1 MNQTLISIVKCVL
14 TERLRP
20 KINDSVWPCWTKM
33 TAKIVS
39 GRWTFNKDDNNTQ
52 ILFVCRTENGREY
65 YKVTDFQPYFY
76 IKKNDYKKNFKN
88 INKVFKKYRDSILKI
103 DEVKVK
109 NGNFVKITTTIPS
122 IVKLFREELSQY
134 CEVFEAD
141 VPFVRRFLIDNDIKL
156 YIDNNNKDKINYRLL
171 YIDIECDAY
180 KSFPSSEKDK
190 ILCIGTVSDTGEEK
204 WFDIGSYKGE
214 RPMLSAFKSYLKDYD
229 VIIAWNGKNFDFPYI
244 WDRMI
249 RNGVIVEKWK
259 WRWFDLFLAYKR
271 SMWKVIPPLQSYSLD
286 FVSKFELG
294 EGKIEA
300 LGNQFGLTYMTNKQ
314 KAKEYNMR
322 DCRLM
327 RWIDDKRNVTRF
339 FELLSEYSGIFIDE
353 CITYSQIIDCL
364 MLRRS
369 YNRYIH
375 KSKRYGN
382 NVDNTYE
389 GAIVISPEAG
399 IYHNIIVFDYKALYP
414 SIMRTFNLSFDTLLS
429 KLKDKCIKTNLLTDN
444 GLFFRSEKGIAIEF
458 LDNLNDERY
467 KYKKKLNEYKVG
479 SDKYREY
486 YMKQY
491 VVKVISNTTY
501 GYFGYSKSRVF
512 DPRISSTITRLG
524 RELITLAKKY
534 LEDNNYKVVYG
545 DTDSVMFVS
554 HKDNL
559 QDIITE
565 SIDLNKKVNQ
575 YLSSVV
581 KKFSPYNYINLEF
594 EKVLKTLMLF
604 SKNGTGLKKKYVYQY
619 MWNNGQDDDSVK
631 VSGLEL
637 IRGDWS
643 DLAKKTQRTLLN
655 VTLKGSTFDEVKRIL
670 LDIKKSLFNG
680 EYDNSLMIFKSVKI
694 FEEYK
699 VIPTQA
705 RLAKRLEIEGV
716 QRYRPGDK
724 IGFIS
729 AGYKDKKL
737 FSITKEEFAKLHSS
751 QRRSVYEYYYQT
763 QVLRVSEIFVN
774 LFKKSINDI
783 DTIISR
789 KKIKFHN
796 NYSINDNF

>member
-1 MNQTLISIVKCVL
+1 
-14 TERLRP
+14 
-20 KINDSVWPCWTKM
+20 M

-52 ILFVCRTENGREY
+52 MLFVCRTENGREY

-76 IKKNDYKKNFKN
+76 IKKSSYKKNFKN
-88 INKVFKKYRDSILKI
+88 INEVFKKYKDSILKI
-103 DEVKVK
+103 DDIKVK
-109 NGNFVKITTTIPS
+109 NGSFVKVTTTIPS
-122 IVKLFREELSQY
+122 IVKLLREELSQY

-141 VPFVRRFLIDNDIKL
+141 IPFVRRFLIDNDIKL
-156 YIDNNNKDKINYRLL
+156 YIDKNNENKINYRLL

-214 RPMLSAFKSYLKDYD
+214 RQMLSAFKSYLKDYD
-229 VIIAWNGKNFDFPYI
+229 IIIAWNGKNFDFPYI

-249 RNGVIVEKWK
+249 RNGIIVEKWK

-327 RWIDDKRNVTRF
+327 KWIDDKRNVTRF

-375 KSKRYGN
+375 KSKRYGESM
-382 NVDNTYE
+382 DNTYE
-389 GAIVISPEAG
+389 GAIVISPESG

-414 SIMRTFNLSFDTLLS
+414 SIMRTFNLSFDTLLP
-429 KLKDKCIKTNLLTDN
+429 KRKDGCITTNLLTDE
-444 GLFFRSEKGIAIEF
+444 GLFFKREKGIAIEF

-467 KYKKKLNEYKVG
+467 KYKGKLNEYKVG

-534 LEDNNYKVVYG
+534 LEGNGYKVVYG

-554 HKDNL
+554 HKDSL

-575 YLSSVV
+575 YLSSIV

-619 MWNNGQDDDSVK
+619 MWNNGQKDDSVK

-643 DLAKKTQRTLLN
+643 DLAKKTQQTLLDAI
-655 VTLKGSTFDEVKRIL
+655 LRGSAFDEVKRIL
-670 LDIKKSLFNG
+670 LSIKKSLFNG
-680 EYDNSLMIFKSVKI
+680 EYDNDLIIFKSVKI
-694 FEEYK
+694 FNEYK

-737 FSITKEEFAKLHSS
+737 FSITKEEFVKLHSS

-763 QVLRVSEIFVN
+763 QVLKVSEIFVN

-783 DTIISR
+783 DTIINR

-796 NYSINDNF
+796 NYSINDDF